1 VILLNLGGGGGFLSH
16 VMVMEM
22 GGRIGRGSDLKLVS
36 TLPRVTV
43 SELMSDA
50 DSVML
55 ARAAEKNPS
64 VFLPAGPRCNVTEIV
79 PKLLHIAQ
87 YTQNPWGNTKFLL
100 NQFKP
105 SPPPISTMPKA
116 QKKEHQEIIN
126 KAKSIEELAAIL
138 QVDLSKAKEVMSEVE
153 MKIKERQA
161 DAEEKDV
168 FEERKEK
175 EDAGEVVDEPEESEG
190 MEKEAQVD
198 GFQVGVGQAETGD
211 IPSESAPLERVGG
224 GITA

>member
-1 VILLNLGGGGGFLSH
+1 VILWNLGGGGGFLLL

-22 GGRIGRGSDLKLVS
+22 AGQIGRGSDLRLVS
-36 TLPRVTV
+36 PLLSVWMV
-43 SELMSDA
+43 ELMEDA

-138 QVDLSKAKEVMSEVE
+138 QVDLIKAKEVMSEVE
-153 MKIKERQA
+153 KKIKERQA

-198 GFQVGVGQAETGD
+198 GFQVGVGQAETGN

>member
-1 VILLNLGGGGGFLSH
+1 VA
-16 VMVMEM
+16 
-22 GGRIGRGSDLKLVS
+22 
-36 TLPRVTV
+36 
-43 SELMSDA
+43 ELMIDA

-138 QVDLSKAKEVMSEVE
+138 KVDLSKAKEVMSEVE
-153 MKIKERQA
+153 KKITERQA

-190 MEKEAQVD
+190 AEKEAQVD
-198 GFQVGVGQAETGD
+198 GFQVGVGQAETGNT
-211 IPSESAPLERVGG
+211 PSESALLERVGG

>member
-1 VILLNLGGGGGFLSH
+1 MILWNLGGGGGFLLL

-22 GGRIGRGSDLKLVS
+22 AGQIGRGSDLRLVS
-36 TLPRVTV
+36 PLLSVWMV
-43 SELMSDA
+43 ELMEDA

-138 QVDLSKAKEVMSEVE
+138 QVDLIKAKEVMSEVE
-153 MKIKERQA
+153 KKIKERQA

-198 GFQVGVGQAETGD
+198 GFQVGVGQAETGN

>member
-1 VILLNLGGGGGFLSH
+1 
-16 VMVMEM
+16 
-22 GGRIGRGSDLKLVS
+22 
-36 TLPRVTV
+36 
-43 SELMSDA
+43 
-50 DSVML
+50 ML

-126 KAKSIEELAAIL
+126 KAKSIDELAEKL
-138 QVDLSKAKEVMSEVE
+138 EVDLGRSKEVMSEVE
-153 MKIKERQA
+153 TRIRERQA
-161 DAEEKDV
+161 DAQEKDV

-175 EDAGEVVDEPEESEG
+175 EDAGEVMDEPAEGVEE
-190 MEKEAQVD
+190 EAQVD
-198 GFQVGVGQAETGD
+198 GFEVGVGQAETGSQPEPAA
-211 IPSESAPLERVGG
+211 PSASIERGG
-224 GITA
+224 AGITA

>member
-1 VILLNLGGGGGFLSH
+1 VILWNLEGGGGFLLL

-22 GGRIGRGSDLKLVS
+22 GGRIGRGSDLRLVS
-36 TLPRVTV
+36 PILRVWMA
-43 SELMSDA
+43 ELMLDA

-138 QVDLSKAKEVMSEVE
+138 LVDLSKAKEVMSEVE
-153 MKIKERQA
+153 RKIKERQA

-190 MEKEAQVD
+190 IEKEAQVD
-198 GFQVGVGQAETGD
+198 GFQVGVGQAETGS

>member
-1 VILLNLGGGGGFLSH
+1 
-16 VMVMEM
+16 M
-22 GGRIGRGSDLKLVS
+22 K
-36 TLPRVTV
+36 
-43 SELMSDA
+43 DA

-138 QVDLSKAKEVMSEVE
+138 QVDLSKANEVMSEVE
-153 MKIKERQA
+153 RKIKERQA

-198 GFQVGVGQAETGD
+198 GFQVGVGQAETGN
-211 IPSESAPLERVGG
+211 IPSESAPLERASG

>member
-1 VILLNLGGGGGFLSH
+1 VILLSLGGGGGFLLL

-22 GGRIGRGSDLKLVS
+22 GGRIGRGLDLKPVS
-36 TLPRVTV
+36 RFLDKCTIG
-43 SELMSDA
+43 LMIDA

-105 SPPPISTMPKA
+105 SPPPISNTPKA
-116 QKKEHQEIIN
+116 QKKEHQELIN
-126 KAKSIEELAAIL
+126 KAKSIEELAAKL
-138 QVDLSKAKEVMSEVE
+138 EVDLSKAKEVMSEVE
-153 MKIKERQA
+153 KRIKERQA

-175 EDAGEVVDEPEESEG
+175 EDAGETVDEHEESEG
-190 MEKEAQVD
+190 AEQEAQVD
-198 GFQVGVGQAETGD
+198 GFQVGVGQAETGNT
-211 IPSESAPLERVGG
+211 IPEAAPLERAAG

>member
-1 VILLNLGGGGGFLSH
+1 MI
-16 VMVMEM
+16 
-22 GGRIGRGSDLKLVS
+22 
-36 TLPRVTV
+36 
-43 SELMSDA
+43 DA

-79 PKLLHIAQ
+79 PKLLHIAS

-126 KAKSIEELAAIL
+126 KAKSIEELAAKL
-138 QVDLSKAKEVMSEVE
+138 EVDLGKSKEVMMEVQAR
-153 MKIKERQA
+153 IKERQS

-175 EDAGEVVDEPEESEG
+175 EDAGEVVDEPIENEGVEE
-190 MEKEAQVD
+190 EAQVD
-198 GFQVGVGQAETGD
+198 GFQVGVGQAETGNT
-211 IPSESAPLERVGG
+211 PTTESTPALDRAAP

>member
-1 VILLNLGGGGGFLSH
+1 
-16 VMVMEM
+16 MVMEM

>member
-1 VILLNLGGGGGFLSH
+1 
-16 VMVMEM
+16 M
-22 GGRIGRGSDLKLVS
+22 K
-36 TLPRVTV
+36 
-43 SELMSDA
+43 DA

-126 KAKSIEELAAIL
+126 KAKSIDELAAKL
-138 QVDLSKAKEVMSEVE
+138 EVDLGRSKEVMSEVE
-153 MKIKERQA
+153 TRIRERQA
-161 DAEEKDV
+161 GAQEKDV

-175 EDAGEVVDEPEESEG
+175 EDAGEVMDEPAEGVEED
-190 MEKEAQVD
+190 AQVD
-198 GFQVGVGQAETGD
+198 GFEVGVGQAETGSR
-211 IPSESAPLERVGG
+211 PEPAAASATIERGG
-224 GITA
+224 AGITA

>member
-1 VILLNLGGGGGFLSH
+1 MI
-16 VMVMEM
+16 
-22 GGRIGRGSDLKLVS
+22 
-36 TLPRVTV
+36 
-43 SELMSDA
+43 DA

-79 PKLLHIAQ
+79 PKLLHIAH

-116 QKKEHQEIIN
+116 QKKEHQELIN
-126 KAKSIEELAAIL
+126 KAKTIEEVAEKLNI
-138 QVDLSKAKEVMSEVE
+138 DLGKAKEVMSEVE
-153 MKIKERQA
+153 TRIKERQA
-161 DAEEKDV
+161 DQEDKDV

-175 EDAGEVVDEPEESEG
+175 EDKGEVVDEPHEDEGEGVEE
-190 MEKEAQVD
+190 MAQVD

-211 IPSESAPLERVGG
+211 IAPLERARGA
-224 GITA
+224 ITA